1 MAKALTAKAVENAHP
16 EAARREIPDGLLAG
30 LYLVVQPSGA
40 KSWAIR
46 YRFGGTPKKYT
57 IGRWPGIDLAAA
69 RELGRKALFAVAEGR
84 DPGAE
89 RKEIRRAVALNQG
102 KAERDSIVNLVQ
114 TFIDRYAMANTRET
128 TWKET
133 ERLLKKDVVPAWRG
147 RRIQEITRADVID
160 LLDRIVD
167 RGSPIAAN
175 RTLAAVRRMLAWCAE
190 RGMIASSPCHGV
202 KPPSGEHSRD
212 RVLSDDE
219 VCVIWNAAEMM
230 GYPYGPLTQLLM
242 LTGQRR
248 DEVAEMRWSEIDLT
262 ARTWTLPKERV
273 KNAIAHQV
281 PLSTMA
287 TAVLER
293 LPRIQSHATYVFT
306 AHGEKPT
313 TSFSRPKQ
321 RLDRLV
327 ASSAASMA
335 AGPVGHWTF
344 HDLRRTAATGMAR
357 LGVNLPVIE
366 KVLNHTSGSFG
377 GIVAVYQRHSYAEE
391 KRAALE
397 LWGEHIGVLV
407 RQLPDH

>member
-1 MAKALTAKAVENAHP
+1 
-16 EAARREIPDGLLAG
+16 
-30 LYLVVQPSGA
+30 
-40 KSWAIR
+40 
-46 YRFGGTPKKYT
+46 
-57 IGRWPGIDLAAA
+57 
-69 RELGRKALFAVAEGR
+69 
-84 DPGAE
+84 
-89 RKEIRRAVALNQG
+89 LNRG
-102 KAERDSIVNLVQ
+102 KADRDSIENVVQ
-114 TFIDRYAMANTRET
+114 TFIDRYAKANTRET

-133 ERLLKKDVVPAWRG
+133 ERLLKKDVVPAWTG
-147 RRIQEITRADVID
+147 RRVQELTRGDVID
-160 LLDRIVD
+160 LLDQIVD

-190 RGMIASSPCHGV
+190 RGIIASSPCHGV

-219 VCVIWNAAEMM
+219 IRTIWISAEKM

-248 DEVAEMRWSEIDLT
+248 DEVAEIRWSEIDLA

-273 KNAIAHQV
+273 KNATAHQV
-281 PLSTMA
+281 PLSAMA
-287 TAVLER
+287 IAVLSR
-293 LPRIQSHATYVFT
+293 LPRIHSRAAYVFT
-306 AHGEKPT
+306 ADGEKPT

-327 ASSAASMA
+327 VECAATVA
-335 AGPVGHWTF
+335 AEPVAHWTF

-377 GIVAVYQRHSYAEE
+377 GIVGVYQRHSFAEE

-397 LWGEHIGVLV
+397 AWGQFVEGLV
-407 RQLPDH
+407 ADQNPTLNNPKERT